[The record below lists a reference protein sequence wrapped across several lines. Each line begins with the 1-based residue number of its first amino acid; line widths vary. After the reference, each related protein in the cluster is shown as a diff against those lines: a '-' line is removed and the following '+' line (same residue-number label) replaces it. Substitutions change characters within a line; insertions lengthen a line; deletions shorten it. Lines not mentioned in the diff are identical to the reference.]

1 MTQDRNPRTIQDLNK
16 GFKSWVRDDNENDF
30 LDVYNDFDSRDQS
43 ADDDSQGDDEE
54 GSSWVRHTRDD
65 PRESFVTRD
74 DEKVFFDE
82 EEFTVEDSFQF
93 M

>member
-1 MTQDRNPRTIQDLNK
+1 MAFYRNPRTIPDLNK

-54 GSSWVRHTRDD
+54 GSSWVHHTRDD

-82 EEFTVEDSFQF
+82 EEFTVEDSF
-93 M
+93 